1 MWNGRICKQT
11 IPSVGSSRSANCPR
25 SLAARQVL
33 RLFHPPSLHGNGR
46 YPRCETLLSRQGTCV
61 CCSEEGKHPV
71 QSTWRVHPNQ
81 VRLHGR
87 AMFTVIFYKVYVGAF
102 GGEPKQTVEIVVLSA
117 WANCS
122 PTDGQLYDA
131 CRQSLSAIR
140 MWFTMLA
147 IHIQIFKIL
156 KYSGGGVNCW
166 NQWQ

>member
-1 MWNGRICKQT
+1 MAPYKNRSSHVWNGRICKQT

-87 AMFTVIFYKVYVGAF
+87 AMFTVLFYKVYVEHLGVSLSKPWRLWYCQH
-102 GGEPKQTVEIVVLSA
+102 GQTVHPLMNNFCMMHVGSL
-117 WANCS
+117 C
-122 PTDGQLYDA
+122 Q
-131 CRQSLSAIR
+131 QSGCDLPC
-140 MWFTMLA
+140 WQFTSR
-147 IHIQIFKIL
+147 F
-156 KYSGGGVNCW
+156 
-166 NQWQ
+166 